1 MKVVLANDS
10 FPPLIDGVVN
20 VVINYANKIR
30 ENYGGETMVATP
42 QYPGAVDDYPFEVVR
57 YKSLNTENTIGYR
70 TGMPFSMSNLRRF
83 EEFDADIIHSH
94 CPMASTVL
102 ARQIREVTGAPII
115 LTYHTKFDID
125 IRRSVKHKLLHEPF
139 INQMVKNIEACDE
152 IWAVNRG
159 AGENLK
165 SLGYTGDYYVMKN
178 GVDYDNNPAPDEDI
192 KALNDEYALPTD
204 GTPVFLFVGR
214 MFWYKGAR
222 IILDSL
228 REIKTMDKDFRM
240 VFVGKGG
247 DAEDMKK
254 YAEELGIGD
263 KCIFAGAIY
272 DRKKLKAFYTRA
284 DLLFLPSTF
293 DNDPLV
299 VKEAASAHTASVLIK
314 DSSSADDVIH
324 MKNSIL
330 IEENY
335 GSLTG
340 ALIKMYA
347 APEKMWELGEN
358 ASRELYLSWDE
369 SIDRAMKRYDEVLR
383 RCPKGGRE
391 HPKAR
396 YDKLIEF
403 IADAYRL
410 AEKVREKN
418 GRVE

>member
-1 MKVVLANDS
+1 MKVVLTNDS

-20 VVINYANKIR
+20 VVLNYANKIR
-30 ENYGGETMVATP
+30 EEHGGEVMVATP
-42 QYPGAVDDYPFEVVR
+42 EYPDAVDDYPFEVLR
-57 YKSLNTENTIGYR
+57 YKSLSTENTIGYR
-70 TGMPFSMSNLRRF
+70 TGMPFSGTVLRRF

-102 ARQIREVTGAPII
+102 AREIREVTGAPII

-152 IWAVNRG
+152 VWAVNKG

-178 GVDYDNNPAPDEDI
+178 GVEFENVPSPEEDV
-192 KALNDEYALPTD
+192 KALNDEYRLPTD

-228 REIKTMDKDFRM
+228 REIKTMNRHFRM
-240 VFVGKGG
+240 IFVGKGG
-247 DAEDMKK
+247 DAEAMKT
-254 YAEELGIGD
+254 YAEELGLGD
-263 KCIFAGAIY
+263 KCIFTGPVY

-299 VKEAASAHTASVLIK
+299 VKEAASAHTASVLIR
-314 DSSSADDVIH
+314 DSSSADDVVH
-324 MKNSIL
+324 MRNGIL
-330 IEENY
+330 IDENY

-340 ALIKMYA
+340 ALLKMYA
-347 APEKMWELGEN
+347 APEKLRELGEC

-369 SIDRAMKRYDEVLR
+369 SVERAMKRYEEVLR
-383 RCPKGGRE
+383 RCPKGKTV

-396 YDKLIEF
+396 YDKLIEL

-410 AEKVREKN
+410 MGKIKDL
-418 GRVE
+418 GGKMD

>member
-20 VVINYANKIR
+20 VVINYANRIKD
-30 ENYGGETMVATP
+30 NYGGETIVATP
-42 QYPGAVDDYPFEVVR
+42 QYPGAVDDYPFEVFR
-57 YKSLNTENTIGYR
+57 YRSLNTEKTIGYR
-70 TGMPFSMSNLRRF
+70 TGMPFAMSNLRRF
-83 EEFDADIIHSH
+83 SEFDADIIHTH

-165 SLGYTGDYYVMKN
+165 SLGYKGDYFVMKN
-178 GVDYDNNPAPDEDI
+178 GVDYDNIPAPDEDL
-192 KALNDEYALPTD
+192 KAINEEYALPTD

-214 MFWYKGAR
+214 MFWYKGAK

-228 REIKTMDKDFRM
+228 REIRSMGKDFRM

-247 DAEDMKK
+247 DAEDMQK
-254 YAEELGIGD
+254 YADELGIGD

-272 DRKKLKAFYTRA
+272 DRKKLKAMYTRA
-284 DLLFLPSTF
+284 DLLFLPSVF

-299 VKEAASAHTASVLIK
+299 VKEAASGKTASVLIR
-314 DSSSADDVIH
+314 DSSSADDVTD
-324 MKNSIL
+324 MLDGIL
-330 IEENY
+330 IEEN
-335 GSLTG
+335 SSSMTA
-340 ALIKMYA
+340 ALLKMYEH
-347 APEKMWELGEN
+347 PEKMTELGEN
-358 ASRELYLSWDE
+358 ASKNLYLSWDE
-369 SIDRAMKRYDEVLR
+369 SVARAMARYEEVLK
-383 RCPKGGRE
+383 RCPKGSKE

-403 IADAYRL
+403 IASAYKMQ
-410 AEKVREKN
+410 EKLREKS
-418 GRVE
+418 EK

>member
-20 VVINYANKIR
+20 VVINYANRIKD
-30 ENYGGETMVATP
+30 NYGGETIVATP
-42 QYPGAVDDYPFEVVR
+42 QYPGAVDDYPFEVFR
-57 YKSLNTENTIGYR
+57 YRSLNTEKTIGYR
-70 TGMPFSMSNLRRF
+70 TGMPFSTSNLRRF
-83 EEFDADIIHSH
+83 AEFDADIIHSH

-165 SLGYTGDYYVMKN
+165 SLGYKGDYFVMKN
-178 GVDYDNNPAPDEDI
+178 GVDYDNIPAPEEDLAAI
-192 KALNDEYALPTD
+192 NAEYALPTD

-228 REIKTMDKDFRM
+228 REIKSMSKDFRM

-254 YAEELGIGD
+254 YADELGIGD

-272 DRKKLKAFYTRA
+272 DRKKLKAMYTRA
-284 DLLFLPSTF
+284 DLLFLPSVF

-299 VKEAASAHTASVLIK
+299 VKEAASGKTASVLIR
-314 DSSSADDVIH
+314 DSSSADDVTD
-324 MKNSIL
+324 MLDGIL
-330 IEENY
+330 IEEN
-335 GSLTG
+335 SSSMTA
-340 ALIKMYA
+340 ALLKMYER
-347 APEKMWELGEN
+347 PEKMIELGEN
-358 ASRELYLSWDE
+358 ASKNLYLSWDD
-369 SIDRAMKRYDEVLR
+369 SVARAMARYEEVLR
-383 RCPKGGRE
+383 RCPKGCKE

-403 IADAYRL
+403 IASAYKMQ
-410 AEKVREKN
+410 EKLREKT
-418 GRVE
+418 EK

>member
-1 MKVVLANDS
+1 MKVVLTNDS

-20 VVINYANKIR
+20 VVLNYANKIR
-30 ENYGGETMVATP
+30 EEHGGEVMVATP
-42 QYPGAVDDYPFEVVR
+42 EYPGAVDDYPFEVLR
-57 YKSLNTENTIGYR
+57 YKSLSTENTIGYR
-70 TGMPFSMSNLRRF
+70 TGMPFSGTVLRRF

-102 ARQIREVTGAPII
+102 AREIREVTGAPII

-152 IWAVNRG
+152 VWAVNKG

-178 GVDYDNNPAPDEDI
+178 GVEFENVPSPEEDV
-192 KALNDEYALPTD
+192 KALNDEYRLPTD

-228 REIKTMDKDFRM
+228 REIKTMNRDFRM
-240 VFVGKGG
+240 IFVGKGG
-247 DAEDMKK
+247 DAEAMKT
-254 YAEELGIGD
+254 YAEELGLGD
-263 KCIFAGAIY
+263 KCIFTGPVY

-299 VKEAASAHTASVLIK
+299 VKEAASAHTASVLIR
-314 DSSSADDVIH
+314 DSSSADDVVH
-324 MKNSIL
+324 MRNGIL
-330 IEENY
+330 IDENY

-340 ALIKMYA
+340 ALLKMYA
-347 APEKMWELGEN
+347 APEKLRELGEC

-369 SIDRAMKRYDEVLR
+369 SVERAMRRYEEVLR
-383 RCPKGGRE
+383 RCPKGKTV

-396 YDKLIEF
+396 YDKLIEL

-410 AEKVREKN
+410 MGKIRDLGGKMD
-418 GRVE
+418 

>member
-20 VVINYANKIR
+20 VVINYADKIR
-30 ENYGGETMVATP
+30 ETYGGETIVATP
-42 QYPGAVDDYPFEVVR
+42 HYPGAVDNYPFEVVR
-57 YKSLNTENTIGYR
+57 YKSLSTENTIGYR
-70 TGMPFSMSNLRRF
+70 TGMPFSMTNLRRF
-83 EEFDADIIHSH
+83 EKFDADIIHSH

-178 GVDYDNNPAPDEDI
+178 GVDYDNIPAPDEDI
-192 KALNDEYALPTD
+192 KAINEEYGLPTD

-214 MFWYKGAR
+214 MFWYKGAK

-228 REIKTMDKDFRM
+228 REISTMDKNFRM
-240 VFVGKGG
+240 IFVGKGG
-247 DAEDMKK
+247 DAEAMKK

-263 KCIFAGAIY
+263 RCIFTGAVY

-299 VKEAASAHTASVLIK
+299 VKEAASAHTASVLIR
-314 DSSSADDVIH
+314 DSSSADDVVH
-324 MKNSIL
+324 MQNGIL

-335 GSLTG
+335 SSLTG
-340 ALIKMYA
+340 ALLKMYA
-347 APEKMWELGEN
+347 HPEMMRELGEN

-369 SIDRAMKRYDEVLR
+369 SVARAMKRYDEVLR
-383 RCPKGGRE
+383 RFPKGSSN

-396 YDKLIEF
+396 YDKLIEL
-403 IADAYRL
+403 IGDTYRL
-410 AEKVREKN
+410 FEKVRDKN
-418 GRVE
+418 GSVE

>member
-1 MKVVLANDS
+1 MKVVLTNDS

-20 VVINYANKIR
+20 VVLNYANKIR
-30 ENYGGETMVATP
+30 EEHGGEVMVATP
-42 QYPGAVDDYPFEVVR
+42 EYPGAVDDYPFEVVR
-57 YKSLNTENTIGYR
+57 YKSLSTENTIGYR
-70 TGMPFSMSNLRRF
+70 TGMPFSGTVLRRF

-102 ARQIREVTGAPII
+102 AREIREVTGAPII

-152 IWAVNRG
+152 VWAVNKG

-178 GVDYDNNPAPDEDI
+178 GVEFENVPSPEEDV
-192 KALNDEYALPTD
+192 KALNDEYRLPTD

-228 REIKTMDKDFRM
+228 REIKTMNRDFRM
-240 VFVGKGG
+240 IFVGKGG
-247 DAEDMKK
+247 DAEAMKT
-254 YAEELGIGD
+254 YAEELGLGD
-263 KCIFAGAIY
+263 KCIFTGPVY

-299 VKEAASAHTASVLIK
+299 VKEAASAHTASVLIR
-314 DSSSADDVIH
+314 DSSSADDVVH
-324 MKNSIL
+324 MRNGIL
-330 IEENY
+330 IDENY

-340 ALIKMYA
+340 ALLKMYA
-347 APEKMWELGEN
+347 APEKLRELGEC

-369 SIDRAMKRYDEVLR
+369 SVERAMRRYEEVLR
-383 RCPKGGRE
+383 RCPKGKTV

-396 YDKLIEF
+396 YDKLIEL

-410 AEKVREKN
+410 MGKIRDLGGKMD
-418 GRVE
+418 